1 MNRREVLAVAM
12 GTAGLA
18 IAARPALSFARLLDD
33 PIAGMR
39 APAGVASGR
48 ANSSASIAAP
58 FTAASGTRRGRP
70 GFRPKRPLPPGS
82 SMGTLTI
89 AAIGI
94 ADQLREGIDL
104 PVLDQGPGHWSGSA
118 MPGEVGNCIIAGHR
132 VSHTHPFFDIDAIPV
147 GSTMILSRAGVDHVY
162 VASARAVVS
171 PTDTGILDP
180 TPDRTATIFACHP
193 RGSIAE
199 RFVVTFTHA

>member
-1 MNRREVLAVAM
+1 MNRREALAVAM

-18 IAARPALSFARLLDD
+18 IAVRPSLSIARLLDD

-39 APAGVASGR
+39 PPAGVGSGQPS
-48 ANSSASIAAP
+48 SSAR
-58 FTAASGTRRGRP
+58 FTATSGTRRGRP

-82 SMGTLTI
+82 FMGTLTI

-104 PVLDQGPGHWSGSA
+104 PVLDQGPGHWAGSA

-132 VSHTHPFFDIDAIPV
+132 VSHTHPFYDIDAIPV
-147 GSTMILSRAGVDHVY
+147 GSTMVLSRAGVDHIY

>member
-1 MNRREVLAVAM
+1 
-12 GTAGLA
+12 
-18 IAARPALSFARLLDD
+18 
-33 PIAGMR
+33 
-39 APAGVASGR
+39 
-48 ANSSASIAAP
+48 
-58 FTAASGTRRGRP
+58 
-70 GFRPKRPLPPGS
+70 
-82 SMGTLTI
+82 
-89 AAIGI
+89 
-94 ADQLREGIDL
+94 
-104 PVLDQGPGHWSGSA
+104 

-147 GSTMILSRAGVDHVY
+147 GSTMVLSRAGVDHVY